1 MKNIKF
7 YKKILPLVMDFTNPS
22 SSIGFANSERK
33 SFMERGEASLTLVL
47 AFIHHLVISNNLSF
61 EMVASFLSKIT
72 EYLIIEFVP
81 REDSQVELLLKT
93 RNDIFSFYNIDSF
106 KENFSKYF
114 KIIKEEKIE
123 NSKRTLFLMEAKKW
137 KSI

>member
-1 MKNIKF
+1 
-7 YKKILPLVMDFTNPS
+7 
-22 SSIGFANSERK
+22 
-33 SFMERGEASLTLVL
+33 
-47 AFIHHLVISNNLSF
+47 
-61 EMVASFLSKIT
+61 MVASFLSKIT

-114 KIIKEEKIE
+114 KIIKEEKID
-123 NSKRTLFLMEAKKW
+123 NSKRTLFLMEAKK
-137 KSI
+137 